1 MQVMPGTFWRTHASV
16 NMLGDAKRKALVGAY
31 DLQWLATTAGSCLPP
46 EKGPAVPLPTST

>member
-31 DLQWLATTAGSCLPP
+31 DLQWLATTAGSCLPH